1 MTTVDLTPGFA
12 LGTLL
17 AFSGGL
23 LRWLCYR
30 ALGRHFTFQLTIKNN
45 HTLVKEGPYS
55 VVRHPGYT
63 AFLTTFIGMLTWY
76 LSEVS
81 TEKAFSFS
89 SDDDLKSS
97 WTRGQINNHL
107 PLGLVAFGMYAV
119 TVGAVAIGMITRLP
133 VEDSTLRAHFGKEW
147 DEWALVAQWRLFPGV
162 Y

>member
-1 MTTVDLTPGFA
+1 MKEVLLIAPLLFQHGVSPSTTVELSGGFA

-30 ALGRHFTFQLTIKNN
+30 ALGRHFTFQLTIKKN

-63 AFLTTFIGMLTWY
+63 AFLLTFLGMVTWY

-81 TEKAFSFS
+81 S
-89 SDDDLKSS
+89 
-97 WTRGQINNHL
+97 
-107 PLGLVAFGMYAV
+107 
-119 TVGAVAIGMITRLP
+119 
-133 VEDSTLRAHFGKEW
+133 
-147 DEWALVAQWRLFPGV
+147 
-162 Y
+162 